1 MVTWVCKA
9 EGAIMTTTWVLR
21 IPEADF
27 RVNETKNEKGEAITE
42 LFIEV
47 PEGKESAVFLGMTK
61 QLQSAMMK
69 TARSALP
76 VKTVPAPTVP
86 SVREQKMP
94 ATPIAGPGANAPTP
108 QHKTMPVRPPMS
120 PSAIKPKKGAP
131 SPSFGRLQHEQR
143 LIKERR
149 NQTAGITA
157 PSNKVIPNSFE
168 RLTSETAARHPQP
181 PPVMAEE
188 SPVEEL
194 GKLFDDPANP

>member
-1 MVTWVCKA
+1 M
-9 EGAIMTTTWVLR
+9 TTWVLR
-21 IPEADF
+21 IPEANF
-27 RVNETKNEKGEAITE
+27 HVNVTKNEKGETLNE

-47 PEGKESAVFLGMTK
+47 AEGKESAVFLGMTK
-61 QLQSAMMK
+61 QLQSSMMK

-76 VKTVPAPTVP
+76 VKTVPAATP

-181 PPVMAEE
+181 PPIMAEE
-188 SPVEEL
+188 IAPTDEL
-194 GKLFDDPANP
+194 GQMFDSSVTEP